1 MKKNSGAVR
10 VKSGGVLTSGFMVFK
25 LARDA
30 GWSWLDV
37 LAPIL
42 IFAALTLA
50 IYAIWITIIKFRK

>member
-1 MKKNSGAVR
+1 MGKKQLWSGLN
-10 VKSGGVLTSGFMVFK
+10 SGGVLAIDFIVFK

-42 IFAALTLA
+42 IFAVLALA
-50 IYAIWITIIKFRK
+50 FYAIWITIIKFRK

>member
-1 MKKNSGAVR
+1 MKKNSSAVR
-10 VKSGGVLTSGFMVFK
+10 AKSDGVLTSGFMVFK

-50 IYAIWITIIKFRK
+50 FYAIWITIIKFRK